1 LGHSHKEAEVAVQT
15 EAERY
20 RLFIDGEWREASS
33 GETSTRLNPAD
44 QSPVAT
50 LPMATESDLDAAVA
64 AARKAFDA
72 GAWPGNAKRRAR
84 VMLTAVARIRAEID
98 RLAPL
103 LSREVGK
110 PLGEARVEVLS
121 MMNTFEAYAGMA
133 DNVRGRAIGNAT
145 PDALGV
151 VLKEPVGVAALIIPW
166 NWPLALLSWKLGA
179 VLATGCTAVVKPSIH
194 TGATT
199 YEVARIFGE
208 AGVPAGVINVIS
220 GKSSVIGEKLV
231 RHAGVDKVSFTGST
245 ATGRRIMELAAGNVR
260 RVTLELGGKSANVV
274 FADAD
279 MAAAVAGAQA
289 AVFLNCGQTCHAG
302 TRLLL
307 QRGIH
312 YEFMERLLAR
322 VDKMKV
328 GDPLDPA
335 TNMGPVVSEEQ
346 LRIVE
351 GYIEIGRQEGARLVK
366 GGRRL
371 TGAPYDKGFFIEP
384 TVFDEVDNQMRIAQ
398 EEIFGP
404 VLSVATFDDLDEAL
418 ATANDSVYGLAAGV
432 WSRDLRTVMRF
443 ARGVK
448 AGTVWVNSYHTAG
461 IGNMPFGGYKE
472 SGIGREQG
480 EEGLEIFLETKAV
493 HINHG

>member
-1 LGHSHKEAEVAVQT
+1 MTVQSEVKHYA
-15 EAERY
+15 
-20 RLFIDGEWREASS
+20 LFVDGEWRPASG
-33 GETSTRLNPAD
+33 GETAERLNPAN
-44 QSPVAT
+44 QTPVAT
-50 LPMATESDLDAAVA
+50 LPLATESDLDAAVT
-64 AARKAFDA
+64 AARRAFDE
-72 GAWPGNAKRRAR
+72 GGWSSSAKKRAR
-84 VMLTAVARIRAEID
+84 VMLSAVGRIRAEID
-98 RLAPL
+98 ILAPL

-110 PLGEARVEVLS
+110 PLGEARIEVLS
-121 MMNTFEAYAGMA
+121 MMNTLEAYAAMA
-133 DNVRGRAIGNAT
+133 DTVRGRAISSAT
-145 PDALGV
+145 PDALGM
-151 VLKEPVGVAALIIPW
+151 VLKEPVGVCALIIPW

-179 VLATGCTAVVKPSIH
+179 VLATGCTAVVKPSIY

-199 YEVARIFGE
+199 YEVARIFAE
-208 AGVPAGVINVIS
+208 AGVPAGVINVITGRS
-220 GKSSVIGEKLV
+220 NIIGEKLV
-231 RHAGVDKVSFTGST
+231 THAGVDKVSFTGST
-245 ATGRRIMELAAGNVR
+245 ATGRRIMELAAGDVR

-279 MAAAVAGAQA
+279 LDKAVPGAQQ
-289 AVFLNCGQTCHAG
+289 AVFMNCGQTCHAG

-307 QRGIH
+307 QRGVH
-312 YEFMERLLAR
+312 DEFMERLLGL
-322 VDKMKV
+322 VDRMKV

-351 GYIEIGRQEGARLVK
+351 EYIEIGKEEGARLVR
-366 GGRRL
+366 GGNRL
-371 TGAPYDKGFFIEP
+371 QGPAYDKGYFVAP
-384 TVFDEVDNQMRIAQ
+384 TVFDEVDNHMRIAQ

-418 ATANDSVYGLAAGV
+418 AVANDTKYGLAAGV

-461 IGNMPFGGYKE
+461 VGNMPFGGYKQ

-480 EEGLEIFLETKAV
+480 EEGLEAFLETKAV
-493 HINHG
+493 HIYHG